1 LPWQRLSVSRCGA
14 GDDCAVPWYTC
25 SLTLGQA
32 IFLFFAGM
40 LGGALN
46 SVAGGGGFVAFPALL
61 FTGVPPI
68 AANATQT
75 VALWCG
81 MSASSRAYRDRLD
94 VPRRIMIPLLATSV
108 VGGLGGS
115 YLLLHTPA
123 HTFLHVIP
131 WLMLAATLLFALG
144 PILGTWIVPRKSS
157 LAQDASV
164 SSIVGASI
172 FEFLVSVYGG
182 YFGGGLG
189 IMNLAMLSAIG
200 MTDIHAMNALKALL
214 GSVING
220 VAVVTFIVAHIVY
233 WTKGAIMIAGALV
246 GGYFGAHYAQK
257 LPAKFVR
264 GLVIVVGTS
273 MTIYFFMRAA

>member
-1 LPWQRLSVSRCGA
+1 
-14 GDDCAVPWYTC
+14 
-25 SLTLGQA
+25 LTLGQA

-46 SVAGGGGFVAFPALL
+46 SVAGGGGFIAFPALL

-75 VALWCG
+75 LALWCG
-81 MSASSRAYRDRLD
+81 MSASSRAYRDRLEM
-94 VPRRIMIPLLATSV
+94 PRRIMIPLLATSV
-108 VGGLGGS
+108 VGGLAGA
-115 YLLLHTPA
+115 YLLLHTPVPKFM
-123 HTFLHVIP
+123 HIIP
-131 WLMLAATLLFALG
+131 WLMLLATLLFALG
-144 PILGTWIVPRKSS
+144 PWIVPRKSS
-157 LAQDASV
+157 LAHDASV
-164 SSIVGASI
+164 WSIVGASI
-172 FEFLVSVYGG
+172 FEFVVSVYGG

-220 VAVVTFIVAHIVY
+220 VAVLAFVAVHVVY
-233 WTKGAIMIAGALV
+233 WLKGAVMIAGALV

-257 LPAKFVR
+257 LPPKLVR
-264 GLVIVVGTS
+264 GFVILVGTS
-273 MTIYFFMRAA
+273 MTIYFFTRAG